1 MLALSRR
8 LKETVQRTSRGTF
21 SREGLSGFDLSGKTL
36 GVIGT
41 GRIGRYVIKLA
52 HAFDMR
58 IFAYDLVEDE
68 SLVKNYHVEY
78 VELERLLKESDI
90 ITIHVPYTPQTH
102 HLINASNINLL
113 KPTAMLINTARG
125 PVVETKALVKALK
138 EGKLLGGVALDVFEG
153 EKALIEDAYL
163 GRSFSSDMLQN
174 SLLVSYLAKQE
185 RVIIT
190 PHNAYNTRD
199 ALFRMLSTVVENLR
213 ALLEGKP
220 KNVVY
225 GN

>member
-41 GRIGRYVIKLA
+41 GRIGKCVIKLA

-68 SLVKNYHVEY
+68 SLVKNHHVEY

-90 ITIHVPYTPQTH
+90 ITIHT
-102 HLINASNINLL
+102 S
-113 KPTAMLINTARG
+113 
-125 PVVETKALVKALK
+125 
-138 EGKLLGGVALDVFEG
+138 G
-153 EKALIEDAYL
+153 EKLPPYLRLPKKAIAY
-163 GRSFSSDMLQN
+163 SVAIK
-174 SLLVSYLAKQE
+174 VSK
-185 RVIIT
+185 
-190 PHNAYNTRD
+190 
-199 ALFRMLSTVVENLR
+199 
-213 ALLEGKP
+213 
-220 KNVVY
+220 
-225 GN
+225 